1 MKPSR
6 SWSAVVGRRP
16 VTSFN
21 PSIPQHEQTTEGEDQ
36 SERSR
41 EPTVHDK
48 IKMKL
53 KEGIEL
59 TPEERELLREK
70 RRERRKRE
78 KEKKNKEKEDK
89 ARQEMMRPQTTKLN
103 FISGDVLNLVK
114 NNSKPVSGAKNN
126 GMSDRGIKFMDEEY
140 PDLGAKVKPVIIST
154 EIRDEA
160 GRIYSDRESNSEWET
175 EDDQEPREEVGEDEK
190 SGEE

>member
-21 PSIPQHEQTTEGEDQ
+21 PSIPQHEKKTEGEDQ
-36 SERSR
+36 PERSR

-48 IKMKL
+48 IKSKL

-59 TPEERELLREK
+59 TTEERELLREK

-89 ARQEMMRPQTTKLN
+89 ARQDMMRPQTTKLN

-114 NNSKPVSGAKNN
+114 NNSKPVSGGAKTIR
-126 GMSDRGIKFMDEEY
+126 MSDKGIKFMDEEY
-140 PDLGAKVKPVIIST
+140 PDLRAKVK
-154 EIRDEA
+154 
-160 GRIYSDRESNSEWET
+160 
-175 EDDQEPREEVGEDEK
+175 
-190 SGEE
+190 